1 HSSSLR
7 PTSHQV
13 ECRQIIFSYLRP
25 NRWLLPLFQR
35 HQLHEDDRNH
45 NHGESVNQKQP
56 ITLFAPSLS
65 FDGKK
70 HYFLLLLKNL
80 HTGERSTDERHTSLD
95 RDLSCSGQSLENIV
109 NVLTLANLCSCIA
122 TFCQFLHLCAAD
134 FIRPSMNHEPS
145 QASLLQMVVLY

>member
-1 HSSSLR
+1 
-7 PTSHQV
+7 
-13 ECRQIIFSYLRP
+13 FSYLRP

-80 HTGERSTDERHTSLD
+80 HTGDRSTAGRHTSLD
-95 RDLSCSGQSLENIV
+95 RDLSCSGQSLENLV
-109 NVLTLANLCSCIA
+109 NVLTLANLCPCIA
-122 TFCQFLHLCAAD
+122 TKICKGDRKSTRLNSSHVSISYAVFCLKKKKKSIAITPNIL
-134 FIRPSMNHEPS
+134 
-145 QASLLQMVVLY
+145 